1 MKKIIFFLAIIAL
14 ASCTK
19 DKRYGHSGYME
30 SRNFDESK
38 LEIYNSRP
46 KNIQT
51 IELGGPCFDKQDVKI
66 CKKCIQGTGY
76 YAPNGNFCVSH
87 FDYQKEIDNGLVD
100 YTDKVVTQSDLAFVM
115 TNTCNKSTMVIQKD
129 LPANAVDFVC
139 GVNPFVNESCFQTTW
154 DNLSAVMIDGLPNYF
169 LNWPE
174 WTADPTDLDKNRFQ
188 FFWEVKT
195 PSDWPEAD
203 SIPYTLLEVGW
214 MLQPINA
221 YGNTGLV
228 CTGLQELR
236 CLVRDNNTGVWYGN
250 SQVCNASV
258 LCDGQSDCGQG
269 YTFEDLQYVD
279 YTAGFMYVIDAP
291 W

>member
-30 SRNFDESK
+30 SRNFDQSK
-38 LEIYNSRP
+38 LEVYNSRP

-129 LPANAVDFVC
+129 LPANAVEERYSSHKDRAVSV
-139 GVNPFVNESCFQTTW
+139 GVEKKLIRS
-154 DNLSAVMIDGLPNYF
+154 
-169 LNWPE
+169 
-174 WTADPTDLDKNRFQ
+174 
-188 FFWEVKT
+188 
-195 PSDWPEAD
+195 
-203 SIPYTLLEVGW
+203 PYSRST
-214 MLQPINA
+214 
-221 YGNTGLV
+221 
-228 CTGLQELR
+228 R
-236 CLVRDNNTGVWYGN
+236 C
-250 SQVCNASV
+250 C
-258 LCDGQSDCGQG
+258 
-269 YTFEDLQYVD
+269 
-279 YTAGFMYVIDAP
+279 
-291 W
+291 